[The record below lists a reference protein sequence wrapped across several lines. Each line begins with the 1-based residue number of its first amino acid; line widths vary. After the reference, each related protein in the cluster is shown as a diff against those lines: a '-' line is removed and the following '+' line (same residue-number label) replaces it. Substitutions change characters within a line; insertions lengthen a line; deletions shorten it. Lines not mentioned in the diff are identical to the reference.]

1 MPAPHVKWFLD
12 LLAALAV
19 SFGCSSI
26 CQVPSCR
33 TISRAAFTCAWHQ
46 PERLSFYRPSQGDWG
61 PLLESCGV
69 MSKWVSPVSF
79 QILILSL
86 GSVHTEPVLL
96 KLRTSQDS
104 SWSWQA
110 YWRHKV
116 PWWCFDLQLPTFPG
130 LYFSLPLSKKKKKF
144 PMKPAKRLG
153 ILQDYLETPV
163 VQKCEWKWVRG
174 RQVLS

>member
-12 LLAALAV
+12 LLAASAV
-19 SFGCSSI
+19 NFGCSSI

-46 PERLSFYRPSQGDWG
+46 PERLSFYHPSQGDWG

-69 MSKWVSPVSF
+69 MYNWVPPVSS

-96 KLRTSQDS
+96 KLRISQDS

-110 YWRHKV
+110 YWRHMV
-116 PWWCFDLQLPTFPG
+116 PWWCFDLQLPTFPKILWG
-130 LYFSLPLSKKKKKF
+130 CISPCPCPQKKKIVSDK
-144 PMKPAKRLG
+144 
-153 ILQDYLETPV
+153 T
-163 VQKCEWKWVRG
+163 C
-174 RQVLS
+174 